1 MPTSA
6 PTTDPTA
13 LPTSAP
19 SAACHCLSINKDGSV
34 AKLCPRCVA
43 KNCKTTDATV
53 HCAVLHKNDQVALQ
67 FKKAKKSK
75 KTKKKKPVKSS
86 CHCLAINKDGSLAK
100 LCPRCVAKNCKTTDA
115 KVHCAPPT
123 KEPTAAPTMVPTAM
137 PTSAPTAA
145 CHCLSINKDGSVAKL
160 CPRCVAKNC
169 KTTDATVHCAVLH
182 KN

>member
-1 MPTSA
+1 M
-6 PTTDPTA
+6 
-13 LPTSAP
+13 
-19 SAACHCLSINKDGSV
+19 
-34 AKLCPRCVA
+34 
-43 KNCKTTDATV
+43 
-53 HCAVLHKNDQVALQ
+53 Q
-67 FKKAKKSK
+67 FKKVKKIK
-75 KTKKKKPVKSS
+75 KTKKKPVKSS
-86 CHCLAINKDGSLAK
+86 CHCLAINKDGSVAK

-182 KN
+182 KNDQVALQFKKAKKSKNEEEEACQVLVPLPCDQQGRICG